1 MTQSMLICV
10 FRMLLGPPI
19 GGALYSRFDFR
30 APFVFTIIITVVDL
44 IGRLL
49 LIERKDALKYGH
61 DPAEVSAKVEEEHHR
76 AHAIG
81 KKSCLEGEYSH
92 VLTNRIIQWL
102 MSSQFH
108 SSLSH
113 RNTRLPESWRPLHLR
128 WSRHVCRT
136 SRLY

>member
-1 MTQSMLICV
+1 MLICV

-19 GGALYSRFDFR
+19 GGALYSRLGFR
-30 APFVFTIIITVVDL
+30 APFVFTIIITLVDL

-61 DPAEVSAKVEEEHHR
+61 DPAEVAAKAEEEHHR
-76 AHAIG
+76 EHAIG
-81 KKSCLEGEYSH
+81 EKPCLEGECPR
-92 VLTNRIIQWL
+92 VLTYRMQWL
-102 MSSQFH
+102 TSSQFH

-113 RNTRLPESWRPLHLR
+113 RNTRLPESWRLPPR